1 MELEMPATRTA
12 PVAALVAAAEE
23 VALAGRHSVRDRFA
37 LFRTEAASDARS
49 MAVSAGSLAFA
60 AGLAGLG
67 WVLVVLGAIATLVRA
82 LDPAL
87 ALLIAA
93 LPHLAVGALAL
104 WVGVRFVAAQRW
116 GAPGSFAHG
125 QSVRTPRASDGE
137 RGRR

>member
-1 MELEMPATRTA
+1 MPATRTA

-37 LFRTEAASDARS
+37 LFRTEATSDARS

-67 WVLVVLGAIATLVRA
+67 WVLVVLAVIAALARA
-82 LDPAL
+82 LDLEL

-93 LPHLAVGALAL
+93 LPHLAAGALAL
-104 WVGVRFVAAQRW
+104 WVGARFVAAQRW
-116 GAPGSFAHG
+116 GAPGSFVHG
-125 QSVRTPRASDGE
+125 QGVRTPRAPAAE